1 MQERPRQYCYTV
13 MIYSDCIHIIFIKYV
28 IKCITIICTLLK
40 HHLMRRIKA
49 ATDKDKIS
57 I

>member
-13 MIYSDCIHIIFIKYV
+13 MIYFVCIHIIFIKYV
-28 IKCITIICTLLK
+28 IKCITITCTLLK

-49 ATDKDKIS
+49 TTDKDKIG